1 MKAPTPLHTYRYM
14 YRVSAFLDE
23 ECIARVRVLVENV
36 EKMKE
41 AMPMTDMEKYSSEL
55 EKVGINDCQ

>member
-1 MKAPTPLHTYRYM
+1 
-14 YRVSAFLDE
+14 
-23 ECIARVRVLVENV
+23 VENV

-55 EKVGINDCQ
+55 EKVSIRVIVSTTAAAVM

>member
-1 MKAPTPLHTYRYM
+1 M

-41 AMPMTDMEKYSSEL
+41 AVPMTDMEKYSSEL